1 LETTMNLPNR
11 AQVDTAARYAGTIA
25 ATAFAIFGLQAKG
38 ITLEQ
43 VQSVIA
49 ACGTLV
55 NDIVV
60 LVGALAPLYL
70 AFRGISSSSATAQ
83 AAAVAATGAKVVTTP
98 EIAAAVPSPNV
109 MSATDVRIVNK

>member
-1 LETTMNLPNR
+1 MNLPNR

-25 ATAFAIFGLQAKG
+25 STAFAIFGLQAKG
-38 ITLEQ
+38 ITLDQ
-43 VQSVIA
+43 VQAVIA
-49 ACGTLV
+49 SCGTLV
-55 NDIVV
+55 NDLVV
-60 LVGALAPLYL
+60 LVSAVAPLYL

-109 MSATDVRIVNK
+109 MSTADVKVVSK

>member
-1 LETTMNLPNR
+1 MNLPNR

-25 ATAFAIFGLQAKG
+25 GTAFAIFGLQAKG

-43 VQSVIA
+43 VQAVIA
-49 ACGTLV
+49 AGGTLV

-60 LVGALAPLYL
+60 MASALTPLYL
-70 AFRGISSSSATAQ
+70 AFRGVSSSSPTSQ

-109 MSATDVRIVNK
+109 MSSTEVRVVNK